1 MGALRGAP
9 SVIKNPDGTETS
21 TQQGGFVGASGGSGL
36 TGAIKAITGATGG
49 LLSGGGKASMRFAG
63 DALDSKKEDVK
74 SEQESK
80 LSPRSL
86 VGASGGTGIQNAVK
100 AATTGQFGR
109 FSGESLK
116 KMNEEMRNREKLAY
130 DRSLSSLL
138 NPNAIRQQVDQGLI
152 SSLPKPLQMMVKGG

>member
-1 MGALRGAP
+1 MGASRGLP
-9 SVIKNPDGTETS
+9 SIIKNPDGSETPA
-21 TQQGGFVGASGGSGL
+21 QQGGFVGASGGGIP
-36 TGAIKAITGATGG
+36 GIIKGITGATGS
-49 LLSGGGKASMRFAG
+49 LLGGGGKASMRFAG
-63 DALDSKKEDVK
+63 DALNSTKEDVK

-100 AATTGQFGR
+100 AATTEQFGR

-116 KMNEEMRNREKLAY
+116 KMNEEMRNREKQAY

-152 SSLPKPLQMMVKGG
+152 STLPKPLQMMFKGG